1 LARQVKFHDLPKFY
15 QVTFHPRVC
24 EIANNRA
31 LGGTSMVWALIF
43 DVDGVIADTEVLNAR
58 ASVLMFKELYN
69 TNVQSDDFRPFVG
82 TGDERYVEGVAE
94 QYGVTIDTQ
103 AAVQRRAD
111 NFFKLLQNEPLPAA
125 AGVLDLVEAARRD
138 PETKVAIATSGQKAK
153 QFPVILGAGLKL
165 EWFDAVIT
173 GDDVTK
179 KKPDPQIYLLT
190 AERLG
195 VPPQRCVVVEDAP
208 AGVQAA
214 KRAGM
219 ACLAVTS
226 TVTAEELE
234 GADRVVGR
242 LDEVGLPEVRRLVKS
257 PEQG

>member
-1 LARQVKFHDLPKFY
+1 M
-15 QVTFHPRVC
+15 T
-24 EIANNRA
+24 
-31 LGGTSMVWALIF
+31 WALIF

-69 TNVQSDDFRPFVG
+69 VTVQPEDFRPFVG

-94 QYGVTIDTQ
+94 QYGVTIDTA

-125 AGVLDLVEAARRD
+125 PGVMELVEAARQD
-138 PETKVAIATSGQKAK
+138 PETKVAIATSGQKGK
-153 QFPVILGAGLKL
+153 QFPVIEGTGLKL
-165 EWFDAVIT
+165 KWFDAVIA

-195 VPPQRCVVVEDAP
+195 VAPERCVVVEDAP

-214 KRAGM
+214 KAAGM
-219 ACLAVTS
+219 ACLAVTTS
-226 TVTAEELE
+226 VTAVELE
-234 GADRVVGR
+234 GADRVVER
-242 LDEVGLPEVRRLVKS
+242 LDEVRLEEVRGLVERS
-257 PEQG
+257 ESG